1 MHKWGL
7 SIEVD
12 HGSMCP
18 IALDMVGA
26 GIRID
31 YYPPGYQTW
40 LANHA
45 KPIRGNI
52 SVLWLHP
59 TSGVVCLLL
68 QSIYKNAANHRV
80 YTDLFPWNVW
90 ICPAIACLK
99 HLLFNHHVPE
109 KKTYISI
116 YFMCIRF
123 YKMIPYHNVG
133 CVLHMSHSILWHV
146 HEIVVGVRPF
156 KVVKAQCMAT

>member
-1 MHKWGL
+1 M

-12 HGSMCP
+12 DGSMCP
-18 IALDMVGA
+18 IALDMVGE

-45 KPIRGNI
+45 KPLHGNI
-52 SVLWLHP
+52 SVLWVHP

-80 YTDLFPWNVW
+80 YTDF
-90 ICPAIACLK
+90 
-99 HLLFNHHVPE
+99 F
-109 KKTYISI
+109 
-116 YFMCIRF
+116 
-123 YKMIPYHNVG
+123 
-133 CVLHMSHSILWHV
+133 SHETCGFV
-146 HEIVVGVRPF
+146 
-156 KVVKAQCMAT
+156 QQ

>member
-1 MHKWGL
+1 MHKWGW

-18 IALDMVGA
+18 IALDMVGE

-45 KPIRGNI
+45 KPLHGNI
-52 SVLWLHP
+52 SVLWVHP

-68 QSIYKNAANHRV
+68 QSTTKMQQTTECIQNFFPMERV
-80 YTDLFPWNVW
+80 DLSSGP
-90 ICPAIACLK
+90 K

-123 YKMIPYHNVG
+123 YKMIQYHNVG
-133 CVLHMSHSILWHV
+133 CVLHMYRSILWHV

>member
-1 MHKWGL
+1 MHKWGW

-18 IALDMVGA
+18 IALDMVGE

-40 LANHA
+40 LANHP
-45 KPIRGNI
+45 KPRHGNI
-52 SVLWLHP
+52 SVLWVHP

-68 QSIYKNAANHRV
+68 QSTTKMQQTTECIQIF
-80 YTDLFPWNVW
+80 FPWNVW
-90 ICPAIACLK
+90 ICLA
-99 HLLFNHHVPE
+99 VPNIFCSIIMSQKK

-123 YKMIPYHNVG
+123 YKMIQYHNVG
-133 CVLHMSHSILWHV
+133 CVLHMYHSILWHV